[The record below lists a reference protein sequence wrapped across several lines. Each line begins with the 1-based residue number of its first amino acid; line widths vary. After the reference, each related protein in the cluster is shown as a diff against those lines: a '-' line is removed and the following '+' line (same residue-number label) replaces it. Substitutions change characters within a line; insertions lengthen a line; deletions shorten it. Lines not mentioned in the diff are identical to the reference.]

1 PQNADERDFMKNLK
15 IFMRKRGSPIEKIP
29 ALGFRKINL
38 FKMYEVT
45 QALGGYDQVTDK
57 RLWRR
62 VYSEVGGAPSIT
74 SAATNSRRH
83 YEKLLLPFERC
94 SRGEEYLLD
103 VKRSETPSPTPDD
116 LVAPQ
121 KDQNGNVVSQNE
133 AIILSTSQ
141 QEKLSQPLVTIQKVQ
156 SKPSIPILSHVIQPY
171 QQDTRVKAAVTGVMS
186 QQDTRLKTAVS
197 GVMSQQNTRLKTAV
211 TGVMSQQ
218 DTRTKAAVTGVMS
231 QQDTRLKTAVTG
243 VMSQQNTRLKTAVTG
258 VMSQQDT
265 RTKAV
270 VTGVMS
276 QQDTR
281 LKAAVTGV
289 TSQQDTRL
297 KTAVTGVTSQ
307 QDTRLKAAVTGVI
320 SQQGTRLKA
329 AVTGVM
335 SQDDTRLNAA
345 MTGVMSQQGTRLKA
359 AVTGVMSQD
368 DTRLNAAMTGVMSQ
382 QGTRLKAAVTGVMS
396 QDDTRLNAAMTG
408 VMSQQGTRLK
418 TAVTGVMSQQDT
430 RLKAAITGVM
440 SQQDNRLKTAVT
452 GVTSQPNEL
461 FKSAVSRGASLCQQN
476 MSNPA
481 RVIAQEDRHNA
492 FVTSMKA
499 QNKGST
505 TIASHLDR
513 TSHPLVHNIEHTH
526 YTQPT
531 SLSYQSQQDRRS
543 VVYSNTQ
550 HQYNKAADRDSPV
563 EFITTG
569 SRSSPIMLC
578 SSNSNKLS
586 ARYPTFDPQSIRY
599 SARPGGFTGT
609 GSSERVNTPDSLRGN
624 RNEDYPVIR
633 TEDYPAIYARQHKT
647 ESRKSEF
654 ESKPKYLSRFDHVND
669 FSMPH
674 DYHAEESH
682 DMRKHARGTG
692 DEILLTNII
701 PGKRAHSPHDVIYSL
716 PVFQPSHYP
725 HGGYE
730 LYDLPSTTFPVRASS
745 RIFMP
750 PHQVFPGPSHPAF
763 SPYAP
768 HIIATIGTD
777 PSTLYQ
783 LPMPGYYPQEL
794 AYPMDTG
801 VQILHS

>member
-1 PQNADERDFMKNLK
+1 M
-15 IFMRKRGSPIEKIP
+15 
-29 ALGFRKINL
+29 
-38 FKMYEVT
+38 
-45 QALGGYDQVTDK
+45 
-57 RLWRR
+57 
-62 VYSEVGGAPSIT
+62 
-74 SAATNSRRH
+74 
-83 YEKLLLPFERC
+83 
-94 SRGEEYLLD
+94 
-103 VKRSETPSPTPDD
+103 
-116 LVAPQ
+116 
-121 KDQNGNVVSQNE
+121 
-133 AIILSTSQ
+133 
-141 QEKLSQPLVTIQKVQ
+141 
-156 SKPSIPILSHVIQPY
+156 QPY

-186 QQDTRLKTAVS
+186 QQDTR
-197 GVMSQQNTRLKTAV
+197 TR
-211 TGVMSQQ
+211 
-218 DTRTKAAVTGVMS
+218 AAITGVMS
-231 QQDTRLKTAVTG
+231 QQDTRLKT
-243 VMSQQNTRLKTAVTG
+243 
-258 VMSQQDT
+258 
-265 RTKAV
+265 V
-270 VTGVMS
+270 VTGVM
-276 QQDTR
+276 
-281 LKAAVTGV
+281 
-289 TSQQDTRL
+289 SQQDTRL

-320 SQQGTRLKA
+320 SQQDTRLKAAVTGVISQQDTRLKAAVTGVISQRDTRLKTAVAGVMSQQDTRLKA

-335 SQDDTRLNAA
+335 SQQDTRLNAA
-345 MTGVMSQQGTRLKA
+345 MTGVMSQQ
-359 AVTGVMSQD
+359 
-368 DTRLNAAMTGVMSQ
+368 DTRLNAAM
-382 QGTRLKAAVTGVMS
+382 
-396 QDDTRLNAAMTG
+396 
-408 VMSQQGTRLK
+408 
-418 TAVTGVMSQQDT
+418 
-430 RLKAAITGVM
+430 TGVM

-452 GVTSQPNEL
+452 GVMSQPNEL

-492 FVTSMKA
+492 SFITSMKA

-505 TIASHLDR
+505 TITSHQDR
-513 TSHPLVHNIEHTH
+513 TSHPLVVHNIEHTH

-550 HQYNKAADRDSPV
+550 HQYNKAVDRDSPV

-586 ARYPTFDPQSIRY
+586 AMYPTFDPQGIRY

-609 GSSERVNTPDSLRGN
+609 GSSERVSTPDSLRN

-647 ESRKSEF
+647 ESRMSEF
-654 ESKPKYLSRFDHVND
+654 ESKSKYLSRFDHVND

-674 DYHAEESH
+674 DYHVEESH

-692 DEILLTNII
+692 DEILLTNVI

-750 PHQVFPGPSHPAF
+750 PHQVFPGPGHPAF
-763 SPYAP
+763 SPYTP